1 MSIVIPLT
9 ILSILPKSVITTH

>member
-9 ILSILPKSVITTH
+9 ILSILPKSVITIH